1 MRFLQPHRLRKV
13 ISGGQ
18 TGVDRA
24 ALRAGLA
31 CGLEI
36 GGWCPPGRES
46 EVGPIPADLPLVETP
61 RERSPEAPGVPRS
74 QRTEWNV
81 RDADATLVLR
91 PSTLGDCDDPGTAW
105 AVRCACRFGR
115 PLLAVD
121 PSRPGAAD
129 EIAAWLSTRRPGTL
143 GVGGPSESTA
153 PGIGEQAERLLVEV
167 FGRPRAAGGRLPSV
181 SKARR
186 R

>member
-1 MRFLQPHRLRKV
+1 V

-24 ALRAGLA
+24 ALRAARA

-46 EVGPIPADLPLVETP
+46 EDGTIPADLPLVETP
-61 RERSPEAPGVPRS
+61 RERSPEAPEVPRS
-74 QRTEWNV
+74 QRTEWNL

-91 PSTLGDCDDPGTAW
+91 PSTRGDSDDPGTAW
-105 AVRCACRFGR
+105 AVRCAARFER
-115 PLLAVD
+115 PLLVVD

-129 EIAAWLSTRRPGTL
+129 DIAAWLSMRRPVTL
-143 GVGGPSESTA
+143 GVGGPSEGTA

-167 FGRPRAAGGRLPSV
+167 FRRQRVAGGEPRFV
-181 SKARR
+181 SKGPRR
-186 R
+186 K